1 MEIIKINKKNICLV
15 NEFVENANY
24 SLKSFRY
31 FEKRKISTVLSHIST
46 FVLIKFNKVIGY
58 CHLEKE
64 NDLIWLG
71 IAIINEK
78 IGMGFGEVLVK
89 HLIKEARS
97 KKIKEI
103 NLSVDKDNIKAIG
116 LYEKFGFI
124 LNKETKKVF
133 FYKYNLDLSWK
144 IYT

>member
-133 FYKYNLDLSWK
+133 FYKYNLDLS
-144 IYT
+144 